1 LTDFKN
7 PSNLIFLLSVFVK
20 AKFWVNFQISRTFE
34 TSKRALMGNIA
45 AQKDYLINLISSI
58 EDEAALTRVKEVLE
72 KIRQQDEL
80 VAMLTKPM
88 PETLDVEA
96 IKRRQNWKGVDRAKW
111 DSLIEEMDIQEPVE
125 TLLAQL
131 TK

>member
-1 LTDFKN
+1 
-7 PSNLIFLLSVFVK
+7 
-20 AKFWVNFQISRTFE
+20 
-34 TSKRALMGNIA
+34 MGNIA
-45 AQKDYLINLISSI
+45 AQKAYLIKLISAI
-58 EDEAALTRVKEVLE
+58 DNEATLTRLGELAE

-80 VAMLTKPM
+80 VSMLTKPM

-96 IKRRQNWKGVDRAKW
+96 IKRSQNWKGVNREKW
-111 DSLIEEMDIQEPVE
+111 NKLIDEMDIQEPVE